1 MIDEI
6 PIELRRNYVTDIDTF
21 LSSEGGKYFLGS
33 LKSEYKDCVEAL
45 IDADITAEYT
55 PLTREGFIGDIRR
68 LKATINSM
76 QVLRDELV
84 ASIKDHEVEKETN
97 VC

>member
-1 MIDEI
+1 MMDEI
-6 PIELRRNYVTDIDTF
+6 PVELRRNYVTDIDSF
-21 LSSEGGKYFLGS
+21 LSSEGGVYFLDS
-33 LKSEYKDCVEAL
+33 LKVEYKDCVEAL

-68 LKATINSM
+68 LKATINNL

-84 ASIKDHEVEKETN
+84 ASIKDHELEKETDA
-97 VC
+97 